1 MVAICSCK
9 IWGEGEILL
18 LSLSVMILFG
28 IVASRLFQK
37 ANLPGL
43 LGLILL
49 GILLGPYSTG
59 ILDES
64 LLSISSDIRL
74 IALIIILLRAGLG
87 LNMDILRKVGFTAL
101 KMSAI
106 PCLLEG
112 FAVTYAAHYLLGLPF
127 LQAGMLGFII
137 AAVSPAV
144 IVPSMLELR
153 DQGLGMGSGVPIIV
167 LAGASVDDVFA
178 ITLFSVFLGMGTGSG
193 EASLLRVGMI
203 PIEILG
209 SILLGY
215 IVGLG
220 LAKFYDYFSQRIN
233 EMEELM
239 VLTAAAIAVKVLGDY
254 LGLAGLLSVM
264 TIGFVLLAKKENTAY
279 YLEGMLNKVWLV
291 AQIFLFILIGSAVNI
306 QVAWEAGLMGILIIA
321 VGLTFR
327 SIGVYISTMG
337 SSLNSRE
344 RLFCILSY
352 LPKATVQ
359 AAIGGIPLAAG
370 VPSGEV
376 ILAIAVL
383 SILITAPLGAVAIK
397 LSAPILLDYHEDL
410 SRDKETEHN
419 EKKGG

>member
-1 MVAICSCK
+1 M
-9 IWGEGEILL
+9 L
-18 LSLSVMILFG
+18 LSLSIMILLG
-28 IVASRLFQK
+28 ILASRLFQK
-37 ANLPGL
+37 LNLPGL

-49 GILLGPYSTG
+49 GILLGPYTTG
-59 ILDES
+59 ILDDS
-64 LLSISSDIRL
+64 LLSISADIRL

-87 LNMDILRKVGFTAL
+87 LNLEILRRVGFTAL

-112 FAVTYAAHYLLGLPF
+112 FAVTFAAHYLLGIPF

-153 DQGLGMGSGVPIIV
+153 DKGLGMGSGVPIIV

-193 EASLLRVGMI
+193 EASLLQVGMI
-203 PIEILG
+203 PVEIVGSIILG
-209 SILLGY
+209 Y
-215 IVGLG
+215 MVGLG
-220 LAKFYDYFSQRIN
+220 LAKFYEYFSQRIN
-233 EMEELM
+233 ETEELM
-239 VLTAAAIAVKVLGDY
+239 VLTAAAIAVKLLGDF
-254 LGLAGLLSVM
+254 LNLAGLLSVM
-264 TIGFVLLAKKENTAY
+264 TIGFVLLAKRENTAY
-279 YLEGMLNKVWLV
+279 LMEGMLNKVWLV

-306 QVAWEAGLMGILIIA
+306 QVAWEAGLMGLLIIA

-327 SIGVYISTMG
+327 SLGVFISTAG
-337 SSLNSRE
+337 SRLNSKE

-376 ILAIAVL
+376 ILAVAVL

-397 LSAPILLDYHEDL
+397 LSAPILLDYHEGI
-410 SRDKETEHN
+410 REDKEMNHT
-419 EKKGG
+419 

>member
-1 MVAICSCK
+1 MLFSV
-9 IWGEGEILL
+9 
-18 LSLSVMILFG
+18 SVMILLG
-28 IVASRLFQK
+28 ILASRLFQK
-37 ANLPGL
+37 LNLPGL

-49 GILLGPYSTG
+49 GILLGPYTTG
-59 ILDES
+59 ILEDS
-64 LLSISSDIRL
+64 LLSISADIRL

-87 LNMDILRKVGFTAL
+87 LNLEILRRVGFTAL

-112 FAVTYAAHYLLGLPF
+112 FAVTFAAYYLLGLPF

-153 DQGLGMGSGVPIIV
+153 DKGLGMGSGVPIIV

-193 EASLLRVGMI
+193 EASLLQVGMI
-203 PIEILG
+203 PVEIMG

-220 LAKFYDYFSQRIN
+220 LAKFYEYFSQRIN
-233 EMEELM
+233 ETEELM
-239 VLTAAAIAVKVLGDY
+239 VLTGAAIAVKLLGDF
-254 LGLAGLLSVM
+254 LNLAGLLSVM
-264 TIGFVLLAKKENTAY
+264 TIGFVLLAKRENTAY
-279 YLEGMLNKVWLV
+279 LLEGMLSKVWLV

-321 VGLTFR
+321 VGLSFR
-327 SIGVYISTMG
+327 SLGVFISTAG
-337 SSLNSRE
+337 SRLNSKE

-376 ILAIAVL
+376 ILAVAVL

-397 LSAPILLDYHEDL
+397 LSAPILLDYHEGI
-410 SRDKETEHN
+410 REDKEMNHT
-419 EKKGG
+419 

>member
-1 MVAICSCK
+1 M
-9 IWGEGEILL
+9 L
-18 LSLSVMILFG
+18 LSLAIMLLFG
-28 IVASRLFQK
+28 ILASRLFQK
-37 ANLPGL
+37 AKLPGL

-49 GILLGPYSTG
+49 GILIGPYASG
-59 ILDES
+59 LLDDS
-64 LLSISSDIRL
+64 LLFISNEIRL

-87 LNMDILRKVGFTAL
+87 LNLEILRKVGFTAL

-112 FAVTYAAHYLLGLPF
+112 FAVTYAAHYWFGLPF
-127 LQAGMLGFII
+127 FEAGMLGFII

-153 DQGLGMGSGVPIIV
+153 DRGLGMGSGVPIIV

-178 ITLFSVFLGMGTGSG
+178 ITIFSVFLGMGIGSG
-193 EASLLRVGMI
+193 EASLLQVGMI
-203 PIEILG
+203 PVEIAA

-215 IVGLG
+215 IAGL
-220 LAKFYDYFSQRIN
+220 LLVKFFDRFGHQLN

-239 VLTAAAIAVKVLGDY
+239 VLTAAAIAIKVFGDY
-254 LGLAGLLSVM
+254 VNVAGLLSVM
-264 TIGFVLLAKKENTAY
+264 TVGFVMLAKKENTAY
-279 YLEGMLNKVWLV
+279 YLEGKLSKVWAV

-306 QVAWEAGLMGILIIA
+306 QVAWEAGLMGLIIIA

-327 SIGVYISTMG
+327 SLGVFISTIG
-337 SSLNSRE
+337 SHLSLKE

-383 SILITAPLGAVAIK
+383 SILVTAPLGAIAIK
-397 LSAPILLDYHEDL
+397 LSAPLLLDYHDENSAIKDMGQ
-410 SRDKETEHN
+410 SE
-419 EKKGG
+419 EKGD

>member
-1 MVAICSCK
+1 M
-9 IWGEGEILL
+9 L
-18 LSLSVMILFG
+18 LSLSIMILLG
-28 IVASRLFQK
+28 ILASRLFQK
-37 ANLPGL
+37 LNLPGL

-49 GILLGPYSTG
+49 GILLGPYTTG
-59 ILDES
+59 ILEDS
-64 LLSISSDIRL
+64 LLSISADIRL

-87 LNMDILRKVGFTAL
+87 LNLEILRRVGFTAL

-112 FAVTYAAHYLLGLPF
+112 FAVTFAAYYLLGLPF

-153 DQGLGMGSGVPIIV
+153 DKGLGMGSGVPIIV

-193 EASLLRVGMI
+193 EASLLQVGMI
-203 PIEILG
+203 PVEIMG

-220 LAKFYDYFSQRIN
+220 LAKFYEYFSQRIN
-233 EMEELM
+233 ETEELM
-239 VLTAAAIAVKVLGDY
+239 VLTGAAIAVKLLGDF
-254 LGLAGLLSVM
+254 LNLAGLLSVM
-264 TIGFVLLAKKENTAY
+264 TIGFVLLAKRENTAY
-279 YLEGMLNKVWLV
+279 LLEGMLSKVWLV

-306 QVAWEAGLMGILIIA
+306 QVAWEAGLMGLLIIA
-321 VGLTFR
+321 VGLSFR
-327 SIGVYISTMG
+327 SLGVFISTAG
-337 SSLNSRE
+337 SRLNSKE

-352 LPKATVQ
+352 IPKATVQ

-376 ILAIAVL
+376 ILAVAVL
-383 SILITAPLGAVAIK
+383 SILITAPLGAAAIK
-397 LSAPILLDYHEDL
+397 LSAPILLDYHEGI
-410 SRDKETEHN
+410 REDKEMNHT
-419 EKKGG
+419 

>member
-1 MVAICSCK
+1 MLFSI
-9 IWGEGEILL
+9 
-18 LSLSVMILFG
+18 SVMILLG
-28 IVASRLFQK
+28 ILASRLFQK
-37 ANLPGL
+37 LNLPGL

-49 GILLGPYSTG
+49 GILLGPYTTG
-59 ILDES
+59 ILEDS
-64 LLSISSDIRL
+64 LLSISADIRL

-87 LNMDILRKVGFTAL
+87 LNLEILRRVGFTAL

-112 FAVTYAAHYLLGLPF
+112 FAVTFAAYYLLGLPF

-153 DQGLGMGSGVPIIV
+153 DKGLGMGSGVPIIV

-193 EASLLRVGMI
+193 EASLLQVGMI
-203 PIEILG
+203 PVEIMG

-220 LAKFYDYFSQRIN
+220 LAKFYEYFSQRIN
-233 EMEELM
+233 ETEELM
-239 VLTAAAIAVKVLGDY
+239 VLTGAAIAVKLLGDF
-254 LGLAGLLSVM
+254 LNLAGLLSVM
-264 TIGFVLLAKKENTAY
+264 TIGFVLLAKRENTAY
-279 YLEGMLNKVWLV
+279 LLEGMLSKVWLV

-306 QVAWEAGLMGILIIA
+306 QVAWEAGLMGLLIIA
-321 VGLTFR
+321 VGLSFR
-327 SIGVYISTMG
+327 SLGVFISTAG
-337 SSLNSRE
+337 SRLNSKE

-352 LPKATVQ
+352 IPKATVQ

-376 ILAIAVL
+376 ILAVAVL

-397 LSAPILLDYHEDL
+397 LSAPILLDYHEGI
-410 SRDKETEHN
+410 REDKEMNHT
-419 EKKGG
+419 

>member
-1 MVAICSCK
+1 
-9 IWGEGEILL
+9 LL
-18 LSLSVMILFG
+18 FSVSVMILLG
-28 IVASRLFQK
+28 ILASRLFQK
-37 ANLPGL
+37 LNLPGL

-49 GILLGPYSTG
+49 GILLGPYTTG
-59 ILDES
+59 ILEDS
-64 LLSISSDIRL
+64 LLSISADIRL

-87 LNMDILRKVGFTAL
+87 LNLEILRRVGFTAL

-112 FAVTYAAHYLLGLPF
+112 FAVTFAAYYLLGLPF

-153 DQGLGMGSGVPIIV
+153 DKGLGMGSGVPIIV

-193 EASLLRVGMI
+193 EASLLQVGMI
-203 PIEILG
+203 PVEIMG

-220 LAKFYDYFSQRIN
+220 LAKFYEYFSQRIN
-233 EMEELM
+233 ETEELM
-239 VLTAAAIAVKVLGDY
+239 VLTGAAIAVKLLGDF
-254 LGLAGLLSVM
+254 LNLAGLLSVM
-264 TIGFVLLAKKENTAY
+264 TIGFVLLAKRENTAY
-279 YLEGMLNKVWLV
+279 LLEGMLSKVWLV

-321 VGLTFR
+321 VGLSFR
-327 SIGVYISTMG
+327 SLGVFISTAG
-337 SSLNSRE
+337 SRLNSKE

-376 ILAIAVL
+376 ILAVAVL

-397 LSAPILLDYHEDL
+397 LSAPILLDYHEGI
-410 SRDKETEHN
+410 REDKEMNHT
-419 EKKGG
+419 

>member
-1 MVAICSCK
+1 MLFSV
-9 IWGEGEILL
+9 
-18 LSLSVMILFG
+18 SVMILLG
-28 IVASRLFQK
+28 ILASRLFQK
-37 ANLPGL
+37 LNLPGL

-49 GILLGPYSTG
+49 GILLGPYTTG
-59 ILDES
+59 ILDDS
-64 LLSISSDIRL
+64 LLSISADIRL

-87 LNMDILRKVGFTAL
+87 LNLEILRRVGFTAL

-112 FAVTYAAHYLLGLPF
+112 LAVTFAAHYLLGLPF

-153 DQGLGMGSGVPIIV
+153 DKGLGMGSGVPIIV

-193 EASLLRVGMI
+193 EASLLQVGMI
-203 PIEILG
+203 PVEIMG

-220 LAKFYDYFSQRIN
+220 LAKFYEYFSQRIN
-233 EMEELM
+233 ETEELM
-239 VLTAAAIAVKVLGDY
+239 VLTGAAIAVKLLGDF
-254 LGLAGLLSVM
+254 LNLAGLLSVM
-264 TIGFVLLAKKENTAY
+264 TIGFVLLAKRENTAY
-279 YLEGMLNKVWLV
+279 LLEGMLSKVWLV

-306 QVAWEAGLMGILIIA
+306 QVAWEAGLMGLLIIA
-321 VGLTFR
+321 VGLSFR
-327 SIGVYISTMG
+327 SLGVFISTAG
-337 SSLNSRE
+337 SRLNSKE

-352 LPKATVQ
+352 IPKATVQ

-376 ILAIAVL
+376 ILAVAVL

-397 LSAPILLDYHEDL
+397 LSAPILLDYHEGI
-410 SRDKETEHN
+410 REDKEMNHT
-419 EKKGG
+419 